1 MHDKL
6 PAYTVA
12 KGSLANALVAK
23 GMFWALATKI
33 EAAWD
38 TAWSQFVGITI
49 SSNSGSSSNSSS
61 GSNSISSVSSQAPIT
76 AFHPDDPLG
85 LFDDDLLSQWIEEL
99 PEAPSQPSF
108 LDPVQSQAL
117 LQVFRDELRLTLDS
131 VGGNIIDLPKATK
144 EAYKIYV
151 DLILRQLYMLNQF
164 IQAK

>member
-1 MHDKL
+1 MRHIIQVYLSRSDAVSRL
-6 PAYTVA
+6 NFLRIDSTDMSSEPE
-12 KGSLANALVAK
+12 AL
-23 GMFWALATKI
+23 
-33 EAAWD
+33 

-117 LQVFRDELRLTLDS
+117 LQVFRDELRLTSDS